1 MDDDLQRDLDRIRE
15 LLRQLCPEDKER
27 ILERCQANEEKAAA
41 IKCLQPPFL
50 AFGNRFAVF
59 ANGGK
64 GAGGNRKADQAGQ
77 CKCKKFL

>member
-41 IKCLQPPFL
+41 IK
-50 AFGNRFAVF
+50 
-59 ANGGK
+59 
-64 GAGGNRKADQAGQ
+64 
-77 CKCKKFL
+77 